1 MKEIMDES
9 VAARKKSMALGSVN
23 YAGELSTQLL
33 EHAEKM
39 EKRYKTLQQAL
50 NTGVTDQ
57 GFFDKCFRVISKER
71 KWYTSAEAAANS
83 ILSGLNRA
91 SKAKK
96 REKGKKGEGSDKSK
110 GKKDPK

>member
-1 MKEIMDES
+1 MSIFTKYILIPC
-9 VAARKKSMALGSVN
+9 AP
-23 YAGELSTQLL
+23 
-33 EHAEKM
+33 
-39 EKRYKTLQQAL
+39 LQ
-50 NTGVTDQ
+50 
-57 GFFDKCFRVISKER
+57 
-71 KWYTSAEAAANS
+71 AAANS